1 VSKFT
6 FFNTFLLPGTY
17 SMSASLNNKLG
28 TTDVV
33 WNLDDLYESLQDELL
48 KDDLDLCLQEA
59 ELLKES
65 CAGKLDEL
73 EPTVFA
79 RTVRRLERIQENLGR
94 IGTYAFLN
102 FVTQVKNSEAGAFL
116 QQSKEQAARVNR
128 QLVFFDLEWAKM
140 DKQSADRLLE
150 VEDTAP
156 YRHYLTN
163 LRRYADHLLSNSEE
177 TLLVELSPVG
187 NESWLTLFEKLMGHL
202 EFGENKRSEEEVLS
216 DLYAGSREVRKAAAL
231 VLTEG
236 LQSQLHILTHI
247 FNTILA
253 EKMIDDRLRSYP
265 SWVSARNL
273 SNELDDRTVDA
284 LVSSTTER
292 YDIVQRYYEFK
303 TELLGL
309 DELHDYDR
317 YAPLPSL
324 PDQLVPWQ
332 ECRDM
337 VLDGFRAFSP
347 EMADIASLFFERNW
361 IHAPLLEGKRGGA
374 FAHPA
379 VPDAHPYIL
388 VNYTGNLRDVSTVAH
403 ELGHGIHQYLARE
416 KGYFNSDTPLVLA
429 ETASVFA
436 ELLIFHRQLDTL
448 DNADQ
453 KRAFICQKLESIFA
467 TVFRQISMNRFEDM
481 IHNSRRDKGEL
492 STDDLST
499 LWMESQKAMFGDTVR
514 LGDHYRLWWSY
525 IPHFL
530 HTPGYVYSYAFGE
543 LLVLSLYRI
552 YEEDGD
558 NFIPKYLH
566 LLSQGGSQS
575 PYELL
580 TPFNIDLNSPTFWQ
594 GGLIV
599 IEEMLREVE
608 EM

>member
-1 VSKFT
+1 
-6 FFNTFLLPGTY
+6 
-17 SMSASLNNKLG
+17 MSASLNNKLG

-33 WNLDDLYESLQDELL
+33 WNLDDLYESLQDESL

-59 ELLKES
+59 DLLKES
-65 CAGKLDEL
+65 CAGKMDEL
-73 EPTVFA
+73 EPAVFA
-79 RTVRRLERIQENLGR
+79 RTVRRLERILENLGR
-94 IGTYAFLN
+94 IGTYGFLN

-116 QQSKEQAARVNR
+116 QQSKEEAAKVNR

-140 DKQSADRLLE
+140 DKPSADRLLE
-150 VEDTAP
+150 DEDTAP

-231 VLTEG
+231 ELTEG

-292 YDIVQRYYEFK
+292 YDIVQRYYDFK
-303 TELLGL
+303 KGLLGL

-324 PDQLVPWQ
+324 PDQLVSWQ
-332 ECRDM
+332 ECREM

-347 EMADIASLFFERNW
+347 EMADIATLFFERNW

-379 VPDAHPYIL
+379 VPDVHPYVL

-467 TVFRQISMNRFEDM
+467 TVFRQISMNRFENM
-481 IHNSRRDKGEL
+481 IHNIRREKGEL
-492 STDDLST
+492 STDDLSG
-499 LWMESQKAMFGDTVR
+499 LWMESQKAMFGDTVS

-552 YEEDGD
+552 YKEEGED
-558 NFIPKYLH
+558 FIPKYLH

-580 TPFNIDLNSPTFWQ
+580 IPFNIDLNSPTFWQ
-594 GGLIV
+594 GGLLV
-599 IEEMLREVE
+599 IEEMLKDVE
-608 EM
+608 NM

>member
-1 VSKFT
+1 
-6 FFNTFLLPGTY
+6 
-17 SMSASLNNKLG
+17 MSASLNNKLG

-33 WNLDDLYESLQDELL
+33 WCLDDLYESLQDEFL

-59 ELLKES
+59 GLLKES

-73 EPTVFA
+73 DPADFA

-94 IGTYAFLN
+94 IGTYGFLN

-116 QQSKEQAARVNR
+116 QQSKEEAARVNR
-128 QLVFFDLEWAKM
+128 ELVFFDLEWAKM

-150 VEDTAP
+150 AEDTVP

-163 LRRYADHLLSNSEE
+163 LRRYANHLLSNSEE

-231 VLTEG
+231 ELTEG

-253 EKMIDDRLRSYP
+253 EKMINDRLRSYP

-284 LVSSTTER
+284 LVNSTTER
-292 YDIVQRYYEFK
+292 YDIVQRYYGFK
-303 TELLGL
+303 KELLGL
-309 DELHDYDR
+309 DDLHDYDR

-379 VPDAHPYIL
+379 VPDAHPYVL
-388 VNYTGNLRDVSTVAH
+388 VNYTGKLRDVSTVAH
-403 ELGHGIHQYLARE
+403 ELGHGIHQYLAKD

-492 STDDLST
+492 STDDLSA
-499 LWMESQKAMFGDTVR
+499 LWMESQKAMFGDAVS
-514 LGDHYRLWWSY
+514 LDDHYRLWWSY

-552 YEEDGD
+552 YKEEGED
-558 NFIPKYLH
+558 FIPKYLH

-580 TPFNIDLNSPTFWQ
+580 NPFNIDLNSPTFWQ
-594 GGLIV
+594 GGLLI
-599 IEEMLREVE
+599 IEEMLTDVE
-608 EM
+608 SM

>member
-1 VSKFT
+1 
-6 FFNTFLLPGTY
+6 
-17 SMSASLNNKLG
+17 MSASLNNKLG

-59 ELLKES
+59 ELLKQS

-73 EPTVFA
+73 DPAVFA

-116 QQSKEQAARVNR
+116 QQFKEEASSVNR
-128 QLVFFDLEWAKM
+128 ELVFFNLEWAKM
-140 DKQSADRLLE
+140 DQQSADRLLE
-150 VEDTAP
+150 ADDTAP

-216 DLYAGSREVRKAAAL
+216 DLYAGSREVRKTAAL
-231 VLTEG
+231 ELTEG

-273 SNELDDRTVDA
+273 SNELDDQTVDA
-284 LVSSTTER
+284 LVASTTKR
-292 YDIVQRYYEFK
+292 YDIVQRYYDLK
-303 TELLGL
+303 KGLLGL

-379 VPDAHPYIL
+379 VPDTHPYVL
-388 VNYTGNLRDVSTVAH
+388 VNYTGNIRDVSTVAH

-453 KRAFICQKLESIFA
+453 KCAFICQKLESIFA

-492 STDDLST
+492 STDDLSG

-514 LGDHYRLWWSY
+514 LGDHYRQWWSY

-552 YEEDGD
+552 YKEEGED
-558 NFIPKYLH
+558 FIPKYLH

-580 TPFNIDLNSPTFWQ
+580 TPFNIDLNAPTFWQ
-594 GGLIV
+594 GGLLV
-599 IEEMLREVE
+599 IEEMLKEVE
-608 EM
+608 NM

>member
-1 VSKFT
+1 
-6 FFNTFLLPGTY
+6 
-17 SMSASLNNKLG
+17 MSSSLNNELG

-59 ELLKES
+59 ELLKAS

-73 EPTVFA
+73 EPAVFA

-116 QQSKEQAARVNR
+116 QLSKEDASSVNR
-128 QLVFFDLEWAKM
+128 ELVFFDLEWAKM
-140 DKQSADRLLE
+140 DIQSADRLLE
-150 VEDTAP
+150 AEDTAP

-231 VLTEG
+231 ELTEG

-292 YDIVQRYYEFK
+292 YDIVQRYYEYK
-303 TELLGL
+303 KGLLGL

-347 EMADIASLFFERNW
+347 EMADIASFFFERNW

-379 VPDAHPYIL
+379 VPDAHPYVL

-403 ELGHGIHQYLARE
+403 ELGHGIHQYLAKD

-492 STDDLST
+492 STDDLSA
-499 LWMESQKAMFGDTVR
+499 LWMESQKAMFGDTVS

-552 YEEDGD
+552 YKEEGED
-558 NFIPKYLH
+558 FIPKYLH

-594 GGLIV
+594 GGLLV
-599 IEEMLREVE
+599 IEEMLKEVE